1 MPEESKT
8 AIKTEQKETP
18 KSAKAELKKE
28 SEASDLLKKS
38 EIALWLD
45 HYDDIFSDFDP
56 RPYSARAISDDFLK
70 EARKAAREFRPGC
83 FELRFLV
90 PGNHRRYEHEA
101 MIKKRLREHFRKHAD
116 MENKAVKDLV
126 RRGVLLSL
134 CGIALMVGAASAAF
148 FHKDAFIWTLVVV
161 IMEPAGWFTVWNGL
175 DRVFFRPKDLEP
187 EKAFYEKMSKAEIR
201 FDEY

>member
-1 MPEESKT
+1 MPEESKPN
-8 AIKTEQKETP
+8 AKTD
-18 KSAKAELKKE
+18 LKDQSKPQRPDQGKE
-28 SEASDLLKKS
+28 SAASNLLKKS

-56 RPYSARAISDDFLK
+56 RPYSLRAISDDFLK
-70 EARKAAREFRPGC
+70 EARKAAREFRPGL

-90 PGNHRRYEHEA
+90 PANHRKPDHEA
-101 MIKKRLREHFRKHAD
+101 MIKKRLREHFKKHAD
-116 MENKAVKDLV
+116 MEKKAVKDMV
-126 RRGVLLSL
+126 RRGVWLSL
-134 CGIALMVGAASAAF
+134 AGIALMVGAASAAY

-175 DRVFFRPKDLEP
+175 DRVFFRPQELEP